1 MNLCSDFF
9 GDFHVKEIELT
20 DHHYVQF
27 WKQKASIQNAVCS
40 QQIGKYGKKWA
51 FDFVQLH
58 ICFINEVRAKLT
70 ENINIHM
77 EPFEEN
83 NLIFKIVYFCFY
95 Q

>member
-1 MNLCSDFF
+1 MLFVHS
-9 GDFHVKEIELT
+9 KLE
-20 DHHYVQF
+20 
-27 WKQKASIQNAVCS
+27 KM
-40 QQIGKYGKKWA
+40 GKKWA

-58 ICFINEVRAKLT
+58 ICCINEVRAKLI

-83 NLIFKIVYFCFY
+83 NLLFKIVYFCFY